1 MQLMIIFAIGL
12 YLAFMLF
19 VILLGY
25 SLLRRIKET
34 IGFRFEAVVLG
45 FLFSFLSAVFLVFLA
60 MVLIKLTLLK

>member
-1 MQLMIIFAIGL
+1 MQLMITFAIIL

-25 SLLRRIKET
+25 TLLRRIRET

-45 FLFSFLSAVFLVFLA
+45 FLFSCLSAVFLIFLA
-60 MVLIKLTLLK
+60 IVLIKITYLK